1 MLCLPK
7 VVEVEIAVKSDFI
20 FVVKDRHKI
29 DTRSTTTQLNMT
41 KGKSVFIVVLKEVN
55 YNLLNRPDKCIKPE
69 LAKFD

>member
-1 MLCLPK
+1 
-7 VVEVEIAVKSDFI
+7 
-20 FVVKDRHKI
+20 
-29 DTRSTTTQLNMT
+29 MT